1 MFNDRIKL
9 FRSVHAL
16 IFSTVK
22 IDVAD
27 IAFRDATFPQLIHNT
42 AQQTRFS
49 ATANACD
56 HLNESHIVIERT
68 KLG

>member
-9 FRSVHAL
+9 FRSVHVL
-16 IFSTVK
+16 VFSTVK

-27 IAFRDATFPQLIHNT
+27 IAFRDATFPQLIYDT

-49 ATANACD
+49 TTANTRD
-56 HLNESHIVIERT
+56 HLDESRIVIERT